1 MIKIRSRSSLPS
13 DTVLVAPSFLVKNNL
28 TRNQSLLLQF
38 GITTIPIKLTISEK
52 VPQGQMLVSGAC
64 MNKLKIPAEGQF
76 QVRKDGNTLIIGPYI
91 GILVD
96 KLKGKLPFQNLLH
109 YTKIYGHINGA
120 LLAFSPK
127 DVNLRTRTIRGF
139 MYSPVK
145 KMWISG
151 QYRYPSSI
159 FNKSLTGNPLMS
171 HFQHNLGKTIFN
183 DFRLDKWSMHKLLS
197 RNVSV
202 RTQLPRTILYQRPQD
217 ISRMFEHSEELYMK
231 PVQGS
236 FGSHILKL
244 SKQNNKITVTHK
256 GSLKKVFY
264 SLQELGQFL
273 QKQTHHSG
281 YLIQERIKLVSSK
294 ERLIDFRL
302 ILVRDGHG
310 KWKRMGIISKLGPR
324 RSIVSNISAGGTAME
339 GKRTLRRI
347 LHRGEAEANAIC
359 GRMEKIART
368 IAKQLVSSGYHAANL
383 GFDFALDTQNK
394 LWIIEVNHNDPN
406 PTIALDAGEKQM
418 FHQTIKA
425 NMLYAKKLAGFGI
438 SHPSKGRQS

>member
-13 DTVLVAPSFLVKNNL
+13 DTVLVAPSFLVKHNFS
-28 TRNQSLLLQF
+28 RNQILLLQF
-38 GITTIPIKLTISEK
+38 GITTFPIQLTTSEK
-52 VPQGQMLVSGAC
+52 APQDQMLVSDAC
-64 MNKLKIPAEGQF
+64 MNQLKIPAEGPF
-76 QVRKDGNTLIIGPYI
+76 QVRKDGNKLIVGPYI

-96 KLKGKLPFQNLLH
+96 KIKGKLPFRNLIH
-109 YTKIYGHINGA
+109 YTKMYRHINGA
-120 LLAFSPK
+120 LLAFSPE
-127 DVNLRTRTIRGF
+127 DVNLRTKTIRGL
-139 MYSPVK
+139 MYSSAK
-145 KMWISG
+145 KTWIPG
-151 QYRYPSSI
+151 QYRYPSSV
-159 FNKSLTGNPLMS
+159 FNKSLTSTPLITHLRYS
-171 HFQHNLGKTIFN
+171 LGKTIFN

-197 RNVSV
+197 RNTGV
-202 RTQLPRTILYQRPQD
+202 RTHLPRTILYQRPQD
-217 ISRMFEHSEELYMK
+217 ISRMLEHSKELYMK

-244 SKQNNKITVTHK
+244 SKQNHKITVTHK
-256 GSLKKVFY
+256 GSLKKQFRHV
-264 SLQELGQFL
+264 QELGYFL
-273 QKQTHHSG
+273 QRQTHQSG

-302 ILVRDGHG
+302 ILVKDGHG

-347 LHRGEAEANAIC
+347 LHKGEAEANAIC
-359 GRMEKIART
+359 RRMEKLART
-368 IAKQLVSSGYHAANL
+368 IAKQLASSGYHAANL

-425 NMLYAKKLAGFGI
+425 NMLYAKKLAGFGT
-438 SHPSKGRQS
+438 SHPSKGRP

>member
-1 MIKIRSRSSLPS
+1 MIKIRSRTSLPS
-13 DTVLVAPSFLVKNNL
+13 DTVLVAPAFLKKWNL
-28 TRNQSLLLQF
+28 SRNQSLLLQF
-38 GITTIPIKLTISEK
+38 GITTIPIKLTTSEK
-52 VPQGQMLVSGAC
+52 VAQGQLLVSDAC
-64 MNKLKIPAEGQF
+64 MNQLKIPAEGRF
-76 QVRKDGNTLIIGPYI
+76 QVRKDGNTLIVGPYI

-96 KLKGKLPFQNLLH
+96 KIKGRLPFQNLIH
-109 YTKIYGHINGA
+109 YTKMYGHINGA
-120 LLAFSPK
+120 LLAFSPE
-127 DVNLRTRTIRGF
+127 DVNLRAKTIRGF
-139 MYSPVK
+139 MYSPAK
-145 KMWISG
+145 KTWISG

-159 FNKSLTGNPLMS
+159 FNKSLTSHPLMS

-202 RTQLPRTILYQRPQD
+202 RTHLPRTILYQRPQD
-217 ISRMFEHSEELYMK
+217 IARMFEHSEELYMK

-244 SKQNNKITVTHK
+244 SKQNNRITVTHK
-256 GSLKKVFY
+256 GSLKKHFHN
-264 SLQELGQFL
+264 LQELGQFL

-302 ILVRDGHG
+302 ILVKNGHG
-310 KWKRMGIISKLGPR
+310 HWQRMGIISRLGPR
-324 RSIVSNISAGGTAME
+324 RSIVSNISKGGTAIE
-339 GKRTLRRI
+339 GKRMLRRI
-347 LHRGEAEANAIC
+347 LHRGEAEARATC
-359 GRMEKIART
+359 RRMEKVARNIAM
-368 IAKQLVSSGYHAANL
+368 QLVSSGYHAANL

-425 NMLYAKKLAGFGI
+425 NMLYAKKLAGFGT
-438 SHPSKGRQS
+438 SHPLKGRQ

>member
-13 DTVLVAPSFLVKNNL
+13 DTVLVAPTLLAKWHLSQKQN
-28 TRNQSLLLQF
+28 LLLQF
-38 GITTIPIKLTISEK
+38 GITTIPIKLTASEK
-52 VPQGQMLVSGAC
+52 VAQGQMIVSDAC
-64 MNKLKIPAEGQF
+64 MNQLKIPAEGQF
-76 QVRKDGNTLIIGPYI
+76 LIRRDGNTLIVGPYI

-96 KLKGKLPFQNLLH
+96 KIKGKLPFQNLLH
-109 YTKIYGHINGA
+109 YTKMYRHINGA
-120 LLAFSPK
+120 LLAFSPD
-127 DVNLRTRTIRGF
+127 DVHLRTKTIRGY
-139 MYSPVK
+139 MYSPAK
-145 KMWISG
+145 KTWLPG

-159 FNKSLTGNPLMS
+159 FNKSLTSYPLMT

-202 RTQLPRTILYQRPQD
+202 RTHLPRTILYQRSQD
-217 ISRMFEHSEELYMK
+217 IARMLEHSEELYMK

-256 GSLKKVFY
+256 GSLKKHFHNM
-264 SLQELGQFL
+264 QELGYFL
-273 QKQTHHSG
+273 QRQTHQSG

-302 ILVRDGHG
+302 ILVKDGQG
-310 KWKRMGIISKLGPR
+310 KWKRMGIISRLGPR
-324 RSIVSNISAGGTAME
+324 RSIVSNISKGGTAIE
-339 GKRTLRRI
+339 GKRTLRNI
-347 LHRGEAEANAIC
+347 LHRGEAEAGAIC
-359 GRMEKIART
+359 RRMEKIARN
-368 IAKQLVSSGYHAANL
+368 IAKQLASSGYHAANL

-425 NMLYAKKLAGFGI
+425 NMLYAKKLAGFGT
-438 SHPSKGRQS
+438 SHPVKGRP